1 MRTYLLIAIFALIL
15 SLTIVSARWQK
26 PFPNGLREHQEKFT
40 NNLTFR
46 HELRTQLRACFG
58 STNAT
63 CNETRERARRTAIGL
78 LYKFCTN
85 YSDILEKIEIKINNS
100 KKLTA
105 EEKANLT
112 ALLYEKEKKF
122 EELCNKLNETSNAT
136 EVREIFHEL
145 KSLIKETREEVKVA
159 FGLTRDRRVGLII
172 QRMTHL
178 QEKLNRFL
186 ENYKGSNKEKI
197 ENLVEQFNSKIVEA
211 NASYQEAK
219 SLWQEA
225 LQQIQNKQNA
235 SETIRQANAKMQ
247 EAQSK
252 LKEAH
257 AILMQIIRE
266 IAGKEAE
273 KFNITGGK
281 NES

>member
-26 PFPNGLREHQEKFT
+26 SFPNDLREYQEKFT
-40 NNLTFR
+40 KNSTFR
-46 HELRTQLRACFG
+46 HEIKTQLRACFG

-63 CNETRERARRTAIGL
+63 CNETKEQARRTAIGL

-112 ALLYEKEKKF
+112 ALLDEKEKKF
-122 EELCNKLNETSNAT
+122 EELCNKLNETNNAT

-159 FGLTRDRRVGLII
+159 LGLTRDRRVGLII

-197 ENLVEQFNSKIVEA
+197 ENLVEQFNNKIAEA
-211 NASYQEAK
+211 NESYQEAK

-266 IAGKEAE
+266 IVGKEAE